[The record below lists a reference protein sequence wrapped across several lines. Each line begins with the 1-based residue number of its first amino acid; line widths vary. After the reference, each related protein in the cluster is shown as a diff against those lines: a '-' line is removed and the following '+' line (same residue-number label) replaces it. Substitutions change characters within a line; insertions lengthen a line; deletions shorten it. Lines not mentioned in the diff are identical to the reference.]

1 MESSTMT
8 HVPKEMKARRGCLA
22 ALIRDQQRI
31 RGNRLPRRSPST
43 SDLYLRQEGRPL
55 PPRDRIN
62 RSGLDQWQRDVRRL
76 ITRPLETSQRRLS
89 GRSDSAGFSYE
100 RLSCPEGF
108 SAKVGSFGVRRTI
121 ASSPPR
127 TENSRQADSPRAR
140 LRIGRTDLQSHRANA
155 RLSPPWRGADDPI
168 RYSS

>member
-89 GRSDSAGFSYE
+89 GRSDSAGLSYE
-100 RLSCPEGF
+100 RLSEAVLSGGILG
-108 SAKVGSFGVRRTI
+108 KVRQVRRPPYHRESPTENGKFTSSGLSASSTKNRPYRSSI
-121 ASSPPR
+121 ASSKR
-127 TENSRQADSPRAR
+127 SPFSAVAR
-140 LRIGRTDLQSHRANA
+140 CG
-155 RLSPPWRGADDPI
+155 
-168 RYSS
+168 